1 MLRPCIELVVYTV
14 KNPLAAQAARTAVRP
29 LIEKFPGFVA
39 WHAVTA
45 TGDGLKFAD
54 VLMWS
59 DEAAAKAASAAVQK
73 ETAFAPFMAQIET
86 IVAYGHYA

>member
-1 MLRPCIELVVYTV
+1 MPQPCIELVVYTV
-14 KNPLAAQAARTAVRP
+14 KDARDGEAARRAVRP

-45 TGDGLKFAD
+45 TDDGLKFAD
-54 VLMWS
+54 VVMWS

-73 ETAFAPFMAQIET
+73 EAAFAPFMNQIET
-86 IVAYGHYA
+86 IVSYGHYA